1 MRCGG
6 YLEHAILLCNYFKFI
21 ELNNQNNQT
30 ESFVLV
36 GNSIYG
42 NCAYVLRRLVKENKF
57 ELWDPLTGD
66 PYFYDMK
73 TFETKFLFIT
83 ISHEFKQ

>member
-1 MRCGG
+1 MRCGGIFLKKLCIYLFLFVIFNDLG

-30 ESFVLV
+30 ESFVLI

-42 NCAYVLRRLVKENKF
+42 ILN
-57 ELWDPLTGD
+57 
-66 PYFYDMK
+66 
-73 TFETKFLFIT
+73 
-83 ISHEFKQ
+83 